1 MAHRHMP
8 GVPFFKKNNPMAEIK
23 PPLISKEV
31 AQRVMEIATKRVV
44 DKIYV
49 TTDGNVFLE
58 MSLAQDH
65 QNREVNQIKPIYRP
79 SPETLSYAQVEEIA
93 TAEDGQEERGL
104 EEKPEKK
111 TSKNKKAKESEETET
126 PVNPNVSETTN
137 EEETAKSVNP
147 NVSETITKE

>member
-1 MAHRHMP
+1 MS
-8 GVPFFKKNNPMAEIK
+8 EIK

-44 DKIYV
+44 NKIYI

-65 QNREVNQIKPIYRP
+65 ETKLGGQRTPTERKP
-79 SPETLSYAQVEEIA
+79 PETLSYAQVEEIA

-104 EEKPEKK
+104 EGKPEKK

-126 PVNPNVSETTN
+126 PVNPNVSETIN
-137 EEETAKSVNP
+137 EEETAKSVIP